1 MEIRTRNVRLINQDG
16 SEMGHPLYF
25 IAKKSSNMSCI
36 NKILLILQKLTKNAK
51 NMTAKRLKK
60 MSVLE
65 WVVVAL
71 ACAALCLIIAGLCIP
86 PMGVIDGSVLIG
98 VGEMFAF
105 DALIFSMYAFGN
117 GADVTAKKGDIELTI
132 NNNDDDDE

>member
-1 MEIRTRNVRLINQDG
+1 
-16 SEMGHPLYF
+16 
-25 IAKKSSNMSCI
+25 MSCI

-51 NMTAKRLKK
+51 NMTAKKLKK

-117 GADVTAKKGDIELTI
+117 GAEVTAKKGDIELTI